1 MLFQLTDI
9 HYDQELNHQQM
20 TTQTE
25 IADSAIDEPAP
36 APPDAL
42 CGNCDAPLMG
52 AFCHQCGQAVRSPV
66 REFFGFIKDGSAELI
81 RPNGKFFRTLAALYF
96 RPGRLTTLYL
106 HGQRSAFIKPI
117 KLYFSLSVILFLL
130 ASLHPNSGVSIGNG
144 NSSNASTE
152 RSAIHIQLDEDANSD
167 SSGMNFNVDDKPWHP
182 QNNPL
187 NFDLAPAVLDRWINK
202 KLSDI
207 DAAAKASARDPQKI
221 VSSLYRVLPSMMFVL
236 LPIFA
241 LLLKLLYCFSNR
253 LYAQHLLVAVQSHS
267 FMFLSF
273 IMLILLGDIS
283 LFGVA
288 LLTQGAHLLM
298 VAIAAWIPIYL
309 FWMQKQVYQQSWW
322 LTLLKY
328 SFAGF
333 CYFMLLSFGLAI
345 AIVAALANI

>member
-1 MLFQLTDI
+1 
-9 HYDQELNHQQM
+9 M
-20 TTQTE
+20 TEETQAHGSLANPE
-25 IADSAIDEPAP
+25 
-36 APPDAL
+36 AL
-42 CGNCDAPLMG
+42 CGNCDTPLIG
-52 AFCHQCGQAVRSPV
+52 AFCHSCGQAVRSPV

-96 RPGRLTTLYL
+96 RPGQLTTRYL

-130 ASLHPNSGVSIGNG
+130 ASLHSNSGVSVGSG
-144 NSSNASTE
+144 DSTNASAE
-152 RSAIHIQLDEDANSD
+152 RSAIHIQLDDDANSD
-167 SSGMNFNVDDKPWHP
+167 NAGMDFSVDDKPWHP
-182 QNNPL
+182 QSNPL
-187 NFDLAPAVLDRWINK
+187 NFDLAPAMLNRWINK

-273 IMLILLGDIS
+273 ILLILLGDMS

-288 LLTQGAHLLM
+288 LLTQGAHILM
-298 VAIAAWIPIYL
+298 FAIATWIPVYL
-309 FWMQKQVYQQSWW
+309 FLMQKQVYQQGWW
-322 LTLLKY
+322 LTFLKY
-328 SFAGF
+328 GFAGF
-333 CYFMLLSFGLAI
+333 CYMLILSFGLVI
-345 AIVAALANI
+345 AIFAALASV

>member
-1 MLFQLTDI
+1 
-9 HYDQELNHQQM
+9 M

-25 IADSAIDEPAP
+25 IVGTATAESTP
-36 APPDAL
+36 APPDTP
-42 CGNCDAPLMG
+42 CGNCDTPLIG
-52 AFCHQCGQAVRSPV
+52 AFCHQCGQAVRTPV
-66 REFFGFIKDGSAELI
+66 REFFGFIRDGSAELI
-81 RPNGKFFRTLAALYF
+81 RPDGKFFRTLAALYF

-106 HGQRSAFIKPI
+106 RGQRSAFIKPI
-117 KLYFSLSVILFLL
+117 KLYFSLSLILFLL
-130 ASLHPNSGVSIGNG
+130 ASLHPNAGVSVGSG
-144 NSSNASTE
+144 DSSRASAE
-152 RSAIHIQLDEDANSD
+152 RSAIHIQLDKDDN
-167 SSGMNFNVDDKPWHP
+167 SSGVNFSVGDKPWHP
-182 QNNPL
+182 QSNPL
-187 NFDLAPAVLDRWINK
+187 NFDLAPAVLNRWINK

-288 LLTQGAHLLM
+288 FLTQGAHLLM
-298 VAIAAWIPIYL
+298 VAIAVWIPIYL
-309 FWMQKQVYQQSWW
+309 FWMQKQVYQQSAW
-322 LTLLKY
+322 LTFLKY
-328 SFAGF
+328 GFAGF
-333 CYFMLLSFGLAI
+333 CYLLLLSFGLAI
-345 AIVAALANI
+345 AIVAALASI